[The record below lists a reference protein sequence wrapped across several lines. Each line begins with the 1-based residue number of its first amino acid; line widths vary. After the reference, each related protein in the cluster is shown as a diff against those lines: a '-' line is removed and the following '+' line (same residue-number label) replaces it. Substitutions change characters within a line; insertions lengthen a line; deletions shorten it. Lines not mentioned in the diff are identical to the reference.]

1 MALDNTK
8 PLVVKM
14 ESFIEWVSRILNDS
28 LSHISARFVEWLGYV
43 MLHCAT
49 IPSVLALLVGYSDIM
64 PSLDVVFF
72 LWGGLFLFFIKALI
86 NKDILNIVTIG
97 VGFISHA
104 ILLAMIVF
112 K

>member
-1 MALDNTK
+1 MALENIT
-8 PLVVKM
+8 PLAAKM
-14 ESFIEWVSRILNDS
+14 ESFVEWASRVINYS
-28 LSHISARFVEWLGYV
+28 LSHLSAKFVEWLGYV

-49 IPSVLALLVGYSDIM
+49 IPSVLALLVGYSDNM

-97 VGFISHA
+97 GGFITHA